1 MKKWNRVLAAAMAAV
16 MAAGLTACGGGKA
29 PETTSAAT
37 EAAKAETEAQ
47 AAAETTAAPAAAEGL
62 AVNTT
67 DPIEITFSWW
77 GGDSRHEATLKAVDA
92 FMKKYPNI
100 TVKSSYSA
108 WDGWEDKMSSQF
120 ATGTAPDV
128 NQINWNWI
136 TSFSSDG
143 SAFYDLNKLSD
154 ILDLTQFS
162 QGYLDQ
168 CTVAGK
174 LQGVPIS
181 MTGRIFY
188 WNKTTY
194 EKAGLETPKTLA
206 ELTAAGKVFEEKL
219 GKDYYP
225 LAMNEYDRTIFMVY
239 YLESKYG
246 KAWVENSQLQ
256 YTKEE
261 IEDGLQ
267 FIQSLE
273 EQHVIPS
280 IATIAGDGAAS
291 FDKNPKWMEGKYAG
305 IFEWD
310 SSASKFEKALSEGQE
325 FVVGE
330 ELADMGDYK
339 GGFAKVSMC
348 YGISENTKYPAEC
361 AALVNFL
368 LNEEAGVAPVGSERG
383 IPCSAAGLQICKDQG
398 LLDPIVTEANEKV
411 LSYVSFPLDP
421 KFEASALKATNEGV
435 YWDVMAG
442 LSYGDYDIDEASDVL
457 IEGINKVLQK

>member
-1 MKKWNRVLAAAMAAV
+1 MKKWNQILSIAMAAAMAA
-16 MAAGLTACGGGKA
+16 GLTGCGAAKA
-29 PETTSAAT
+29 PETT
-37 EAAKAETEAQ
+37 
-47 AAAETTAAPAAAEGL
+47 AAAETAKEAQQTAAETAGEPAAAEGL
-62 AVNTT
+62 TVNTT
-67 DPIEITFSWW
+67 DPIEISFSWW
-77 GGDSRHEATLKAVDA
+77 GGDSRHEATLKAVEA
-92 FMKKYPNI
+92 FMEKYPNI
-100 TVKSSYSA
+100 TVKPSYSA

-143 SAFYDLNKLSD
+143 SAFYDLNKVSD

-162 QGYLDQ
+162 QDYLDQ

-194 EKAGLETPKTLA
+194 DKAGLETPKTLA
-206 ELTAAGKVFEEKL
+206 ELTAAGKMFQEKL
-219 GKDYYP
+219 GDDYYP

-256 YTKEE
+256 YSKEE
-261 IEDGLQ
+261 IQEGLE

-291 FDKNPKWMEGKYAG
+291 FDKNSKWMEGKYAG

-310 SSASKFEKALSEGQE
+310 SAAPKQQGALNEGQE

-330 ELADMGDYK
+330 ELADMGEYQ

-368 LNEEAGVAPVGSERG
+368 LNEEAGVEAVGSERG
-383 IPCSAAGLQICKDQG
+383 IPCSAEGLRICTEKG
-398 LLDPIVTEANEKV
+398 LLDKIVAEANGKV